1 MTRRAWVPYPHI
13 FSLFGLRKTYERVRV
28 MPAPK
33 GNKFAVGNKGGGRH
47 SQLDPKFIRRAELA
61 CRAGFTDRELAELF
75 DVSLSAIQ
83 KWKRQREEFRNAL
96 KVGKAE
102 ADNRVERSLYE
113 RANGYSYDAVKIF
126 MPAGAKKPVY
136 APYVEHMPPDV
147 TACIFWMKNRMPER
161 WRDMQNVD
169 HVLGKY
175 IISDRP
181 MTIEQWAAERATV
194 VNEVID
200 DTASESVTPA
210 LPSSIEQR
218 KKGP

>member
-1 MTRRAWVPYPHI
+1 
-13 FSLFGLRKTYERVRV
+13 
-28 MPAPK
+28 MPAPN
-33 GNKFAVGNKGGGRH
+33 GNKYAVGNKGGGRH

-161 WRDMQNVD
+161 WRDVQNVD

-194 VNEVID
+194 VNDVVE
-200 DTASESVTPA
+200 ELPA
-210 LPSSIEQR
+210 PPDATYVKAR
-218 KKGP
+218 

>member
-1 MTRRAWVPYPHI
+1 
-13 FSLFGLRKTYERVRV
+13 

-61 CRAGFTDRELAELF
+61 CRAGFTDKELAELF

-161 WRDMQNVD
+161 WRDVQNVD

-175 IISDRP
+175 IIADRP
-181 MTIEQWAAERATV
+181 MTVEEWAKERATI
-194 VNEVID
+194 ID
-200 DTASESVTPA
+200 ETPIEE
-210 LPSSIEQR
+210 LPPPA
-218 KKGP
+218 KKL